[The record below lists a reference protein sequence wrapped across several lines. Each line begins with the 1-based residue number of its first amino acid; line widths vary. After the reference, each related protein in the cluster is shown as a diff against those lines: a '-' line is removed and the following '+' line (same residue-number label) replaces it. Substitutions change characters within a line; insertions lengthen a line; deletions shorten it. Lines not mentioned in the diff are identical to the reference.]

1 MTITLTVSIVNYNST
16 EFLLKCLESLQ
27 THSQGINLELI
38 IADNRSRDF
47 DADTV
52 REAFPR
58 ARIVENSRNL
68 GFARAH
74 NRNLRSA
81 KGDYFLILN
90 PDTLLRDNFLHA
102 GLECLEK
109 DSEIGVLGPQLISE
123 NGEPKP
129 ISALLPSVGSTIC
142 YYLLIDR
149 LWKALKP
156 GQPEPNGP
164 PAEIESIEQVHG
176 AAMLIRAT
184 VFQRLQGFDER
195 FFLYFEESDF
205 CKRASEVLTCRICRM
220 NRFKVIHMHGRSSLQ
235 TDIRQTVFH
244 QSCYEYFRKNQG
256 WLPAQCIRLSIFVGE
271 LFRILYLHVHYL
283 LRLRRGDLYIQKL
296 RSSLAVLLWTMGL
309 KNSLQAS
316 NAGND

>member
-1 MTITLTVSIVNYNST
+1 VTTTLTVSIVNYNST
-16 EFLLKCLESLQ
+16 KFLSKCLESLQ

-38 IADNRSRDF
+38 IADNHSRDF
-47 DADTV
+47 EVDTV
-52 REAFPR
+52 LTIFPN
-58 ARIVENSRNL
+58 ARIVKNSRNL

-129 ISALLPSVGSTIC
+129 ISTLLPSVGSTIC

-156 GQPEPNGP
+156 
-164 PAEIESIEQVHG
+164 EQ
-176 AAMLIRAT
+176 
-184 VFQRLQGFDER
+184 
-195 FFLYFEESDF
+195 
-205 CKRASEVLTCRICRM
+205 
-220 NRFKVIHMHGRSSLQ
+220 KVVS
-235 TDIRQTVFH
+235 
-244 QSCYEYFRKNQG
+244 
-256 WLPAQCIRLSIFVGE
+256 
-271 LFRILYLHVHYL
+271 
-283 LRLRRGDLYIQKL
+283 
-296 RSSLAVLLWTMGL
+296 
-309 KNSLQAS
+309 
-316 NAGND
+316 